1 MTWRT
6 YSLLLAGGH
15 RIDFDAEENDP
26 LLDQLATLIAVNA
39 DQRPAGLVEIPL
51 RHGQSRLTVSTQT
64 LVGVISDT
72 SLRLVAAAAA
82 STTAAPAVAAAPPIE
97 PSIVV
102 HWRDFLTPAD
112 HAALVDFAI
121 AHEAKFTPSGVSTQD
136 KQYRESWVL
145 TDFPAFSA
153 LMEQRIRDRLGALLP
168 AFGLP
173 PEHPLPRF
181 EAQLTAHNDGNYY
194 RQHNDNGSAD
204 TRSRL
209 LTYVYYFNRS
219 PKAYTGGELR
229 VFDSTVR
236 DNFYVAA
243 ERYRDYQPENNSIVF
258 FLSRYLHEVRPVSCP
273 SGAFADGRFTINGWL
288 HEA

>member
-15 RIDFDAEENDP
+15 RIDFDAEANDP
-26 LLDQLATLIAVNA
+26 LLDQLATLIAVNPEK
-39 DQRPAGLVEIPL
+39 RPEGLVEIPL
-51 RHGQSRLTVSTQT
+51 RHGQSRLTVSTQA

-72 SLRLVAAAAA
+72 SLRLVAAAEAA
-82 STTAAPAVAAAPPIE
+82 TQGLAVATEPPVE
-97 PSIVV
+97 PSVV
-102 HWRDFLTPAD
+102 VQWRDFLTPAD

-121 AHEAKFTPSGVSTQD
+121 AREAKFTPSGVSTQD
-136 KQYRESWVL
+136 RQYRESWVL
-145 TDFPAFSA
+145 TDFPQFSA
-153 LMEQRIRDRLGALLP
+153 LMEQRIRARLGELLP

-173 PEHPLPRF
+173 PDHPLPQF

-243 ERYRDYQPENNSIVF
+243 DRHRDYQPENNSIVF
-258 FLSRYLHEVRPVSCP
+258 FLSRYLHEVLPVRCP

-288 HEA
+288 HQA